1 MSVAI
6 HEIHG
11 HLVKV
16 DNDLYSHLLLLS
28 IYIHVHFLQ
37 TCMSDNCVHMKFI
50 CIFNYL
56 HEEYIIDIL

>member
-16 DNDLYSHLLLLS
+16 DNDLY
-28 IYIHVHFLQ
+28 IYFYFQSTYMYIFFKHA
-37 TCMSDNCVHMKFI
+37 SDNCVHMKFI